1 MFLHSTKDAVAACN
15 RWISNDA
22 ICLDTET
29 TGLGNNAQI
38 IEIAITDLNKNI
50 LFNQRIKPT
59 TDIEH
64 GALSVHGITPESLIN
79 CPSWP
84 DIADEIKRITTD
96 RDVIIFN
103 TEFDYRLM
111 QQTARAFNSDT
122 AWIDENIRYNCAMK
136 CAALVYGA
144 TNRYGT
150 ISLANATA
158 RAGVIWEGD
167 AHSAAAD
174 ALATAALVHK
184 MAIHS

>member
-1 MFLHSTKDAVAACN
+1 MFLHSKQDAIAACKL
-15 RWISNDA
+15 WINNKA

-29 TGLGNNAQI
+29 TGLGSDAQI

-50 LFNQRIKPT
+50 LFNQRIKQT

-64 GALSVHGITPESLIN
+64 GALSVHGITPESLMN

-84 DIADEIKRITTD
+84 DIADEINRITTG
-96 RDVIIFN
+96 RDVIIFS
-103 TEFDYRLM
+103 LM

-167 AHSAAAD
+167 AHSAATD

-184 MAIHS
+184 MATHS